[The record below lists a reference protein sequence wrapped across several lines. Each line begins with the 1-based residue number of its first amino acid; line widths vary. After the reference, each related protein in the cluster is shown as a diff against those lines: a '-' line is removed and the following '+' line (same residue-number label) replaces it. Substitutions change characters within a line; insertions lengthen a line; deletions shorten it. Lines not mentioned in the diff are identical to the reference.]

1 MFFGG
6 LILFAAVIAWGT
18 ALMMSPH
25 GSATVAEGTEHVA
38 DHGRHASFATAPLA
52 PWSLSALAGLA
63 AVSGP
68 PAKRAA
74 ARLCDPGVLTVLIA
88 SSIYQLAWLQISVLR

>member
-25 GSATVAEGTEHVA
+25 SSATVAEGTEHVRGTVVTFVRNSA
-38 DHGRHASFATAPLA
+38 IGTLA
-52 PWSLSALAGLA
+52 LSALAAWLLFPTRRPNAPRRDYAILA
-63 AVSGP
+63 
-68 PAKRAA
+68 
-74 ARLCDPGVLTVLIA
+74 VLTVLIA